1 MKVNLPVAKTPEPL
15 EAKEPVVVVVARD
28 GALSVGKDPASRD
41 AFAAT
46 VESELDVSNGVVQL
60 RGDRE
65 AAYGDVVSVID
76 ELAASG
82 LTRIAIVSSGRCPAR
97 FADLAPKP

>member
-46 VESELDVSNGVVQL
+46 VESKLDVSNGVVQL
-60 RGDRE
+60 RGDRRPPM
-65 AAYGDVVSVID
+65 A
-76 ELAASG
+76 
-82 LTRIAIVSSGRCPAR
+82 TSSRSSTNWRRAG
-97 FADLAPKP
+97 